1 MDVYDF
7 LIRRLGSD
15 GTTWVQRKAF
25 GLEAATQYVRHTH
38 PGCLIIEAKLV
49 T

>member
-1 MDVYDF
+1 MDAYDF

-25 GLEAATQYVRHTH
+25 SLEAATQYVRHTH
-38 PGCLIIEAKLV
+38 PGCLIVEAKLV
-49 T
+49 S

>member
-7 LIRRLGSD
+7 LIRRMGSD
-15 GTTWVQRKAF
+15 GTTWVQRKAPS
-25 GLEAATQYVRHTH
+25 LETATQFVRHNH